1 MTVKTKETYRHA
13 LAATTTRAGLDGTP
27 YLYTLNLSCRQEQW
41 DDLRPLFQQC
51 VDDFALL
58 QPTAD
63 YIAPDKV
70 KGRYSTQIRNPDS
83 DSVLYLLSGRGGRLR
98 H

>member
-1 MTVKTKETYRHA
+1 MASRRYPRCLTPLPHHTQGSPNMTVKTKETYRHA

-70 KGRYSTQIRNPDS
+70 KGR
-83 DSVLYLLSGRGGRLR
+83 
-98 H
+98 